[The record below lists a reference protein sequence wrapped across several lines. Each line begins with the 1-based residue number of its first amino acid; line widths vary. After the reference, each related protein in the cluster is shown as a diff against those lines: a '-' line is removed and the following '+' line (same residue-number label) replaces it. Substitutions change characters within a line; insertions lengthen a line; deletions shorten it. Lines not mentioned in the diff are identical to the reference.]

1 MTLFSR
7 AGSGVRG
14 ANALALALA
23 LSCVATP
30 LFAQDAV
37 PGTGVL
43 DLDADSGAAPT
54 DAEIAALTASAD
66 ATEEEFAAEEPSQME
81 AAEMAWSEGRL
92 EDALGLYE
100 SILKSGGLEPFDV
113 VLAYARIGTVKAA
126 LGDQTGALSAF
137 RVAAVVNPEFE
148 LPSDSGRVASGLY
161 VQAREQAESQGERL
175 TLKLD
180 LPEDGVS
187 SGSPF
192 SVAVEIPE
200 GFAVFVDTI
209 SVKVRDTLGG
219 KEWVQKESADSRVV
233 LRFPAEAAV
242 AGAKLKLEARAFDA
256 DGNAWALQKGRI
268 AVDGV
273 RDLGLGGWGNEEKAP
288 IVEDDSSGGFF
299 SDNWPWL
306 AGGTAAVVA
315 GVVLFAVLQPADVSV
330 GAPRWQE
337 P

>member
-14 ANALALALA
+14 AGALALAA
-23 LSCVATP
+23 AIFCAASPASAGNEP
-30 LFAQDAV
+30 
-37 PGTGVL
+37 PG
-43 DLDADSGAAPT
+43 SGALELAAEPT
-54 DAEIAALTASAD
+54 DAEIAALTESA
-66 ATEEEFAAEEPSQME
+66 AAEDFAVDEPSPME
-81 AAEMAWSEGRL
+81 AAESAWSEGRL
-92 EDALGLYE
+92 DEALELYE
-100 SILKSGGLEPFDV
+100 SILKMGGLEPFDV
-113 VLAYARIGTVKAA
+113 VVAYARIGTVKAA

-148 LPSDSGRVASGLY
+148 LPADSGRVAAELY
-161 VQAREQAESQGERL
+161 GQARAQAESQGERL

-180 LPEDGVS
+180 LPADGVA
-187 SGSPF
+187 SGSAF

-200 GFAVFVDTI
+200 GFAVFVDSI
-209 SVKVRDTLGG
+209 SVKVRDTLAG
-219 KEWVQKESADSRVV
+219 KEWVEKESADSRVV

-242 AGAKLKLEARAFDA
+242 PGSKLKLEARAFDS
-256 DGNAWALQKGRI
+256 DGNAWALAEGRI
-268 AVDGV
+268 VVEGV
-273 RDLGLGGWGNEEKAP
+273 RDLGLGGWGTGEKQP
-288 IVEDDSSGGFF
+288 IVADDSSGGFF

-306 AGGTAAVVA
+306 AGGTAAVIT

>member
-1 MTLFSR
+1 MTLLSR
-7 AGSGVRG
+7 AGSGVRC
-14 ANALALALA
+14 ASALALATAIFCAASPALA
-23 LSCVATP
+23 GDGA
-30 LFAQDAV
+30 
-37 PGTGVL
+37 PGSGVL
-43 DLDADSGAAPT
+43 DLDGAPT
-54 DAEIAALTASAD
+54 DAEIAALTAPAE
-66 ATEEEFAAEEPSQME
+66 EEEFAADEPSPME
-81 AAEMAWSEGRL
+81 NAEFAWSEGRL
-92 EDALGLYE
+92 DEALGLYE
-100 SILKSGGLEPFDV
+100 SILKTGGLEPFDV
-113 VLAYARIGTVKAA
+113 VVAYARIGTVKAA
-126 LGDQTGALSAF
+126 LGDRTGALSAF

-148 LPSDSGRVASGLY
+148 LPGDSGRVASELY
-161 VQAREQAESQGERL
+161 VQARDQAQSQGERL

-187 SGSPF
+187 SGAPF

-242 AGAKLKLEARAFDA
+242 AGAKLKLEARAFDS
-256 DGNAWALQKGRI
+256 DGNAWVLEEGRI
-268 AVDGV
+268 EIEGV
-273 RDLGLGGWGNEEKAP
+273 RDLGLGGWGTGGDKP

-306 AGGTAAVVA
+306 AGGTAAVIT